1 VAAARAELSGALV
14 MVDEASQ
21 IGTDRLVRLITLA
34 NQMNVGKLVLAGDIK
49 QLPAIEAG
57 KPFAQLQKQD
67 LGQSQITENLRAQT
81 PQMVAIN
88 RALEQGDVSEA
99 FAVLKPATTEV
110 ASGKIPDAAAAMW
123 ANLPKE
129 ERDNTILLAA
139 GRAMRSAGNAAAQE
153 ALIERGEVGERGV
166 TLEVL
171 DRVTITREGARQ
183 LKGYQ
188 DGRVVAIETNLR
200 AQGFARGERG
210 TVIGIKDGKV
220 ELAMPDGEIRRFDP
234 DRLPRNLKHDA
245 VTIFEPKQIDLHEG
259 DRIRWTAK
267 DAERG
272 LLNGDIAHV
281 ARIDGDTI
289 TVKAGDGQLHDL
301 PRGDPMLERLDLA
314 YAINVHVAQGVT
326 ARDGIIMMSER
337 ERMLNTSA
345 SFLVAVTRIAENAT
359 LVTDNPSHVERQVE
373 ARSGEK
379 SSAIET
385 ARENGQGLS
394 SPTEKKDRELAL
406 ERTPERSEPGR
417 GSSGPD
423 LSRDRDYDFGM

>member
-1 VAAARAELSGALV
+1 
-14 MVDEASQ
+14 
-21 IGTDRLVRLITLA
+21 
-34 NQMNVGKLVLAGDIK
+34 
-49 QLPAIEAG
+49 LPAIEAG
-57 KPFAQLQKQD
+57 KPFAQLQQQD
-67 LGQSQITENLRAQT
+67 LGKSEITENLRAQT

-88 RALEQGDVSEA
+88 SALQQGDVAEA

-129 ERDNTILLAA
+129 KRDNTILLAA
-139 GRAMRSAGNAAAQE
+139 GRAMRSAGNASTQE
-153 ALIERGEVGERGV
+153 ALIKRGEIGERGIR
-166 TLEVL
+166 LAVL

-183 LKGYQ
+183 LRGYQ
-188 DGRVVAIETNLR
+188 EGRVVAFETNLR

-210 TVIGIKDGKV
+210 TVIDIKDGKV

-245 VTIFEPKQIDLHEG
+245 VIIFERKQIALHEG

-267 DAERG
+267 DEQRG

-281 ARIDGDTI
+281 ARIDGDTVA
-289 TVKAGDGQLHDL
+289 VKRGDGQLHDL

-314 YAINVHVAQGVT
+314 YAINVHVAQGMT
-326 ARDGIIMMSER
+326 AKDGIIMMSER

-359 LVTDNPSHVERQVE
+359 LVTDNPARVERQVGTQ
-373 ARSGEK
+373 AGEK
-379 SSAIET
+379 TSAIET
-385 ARENGQGLS
+385 AKHEKPEQ
-394 SPTEKKDRELAL
+394 PPPIMTEDLKRLGATLGAEYVWAVLTNKERDITEDKPMRGTPDRDPDRDRLRDRERFIDRDL
-406 ERTPERSEPGR
+406 ERGR
-417 GSSGPD
+417 
-423 LSRDRDYDFGM
+423 